1 KFQMDSNSIE
11 KVSRYC
17 ENFSYS
23 EIQEVCMKTMKKSV
37 LNNSSVISLKDFSE
51 SVIEVVLMYNFSKET
66 VDYEKITR
74 LRENGLTLTSIS
86 ELLKI
91 PRSTLADKL
100 KGGK

>member
-1 KFQMDSNSIE
+1 
-11 KVSRYC
+11 
-17 ENFSYS
+17 
-23 EIQEVCMKTMKKSV
+23 MKTMKKSV

-51 SVIEVVLMYNFSKET
+51 SVIEVVLMFNFSKET
-66 VDYEKITR
+66 VDYEKIKR